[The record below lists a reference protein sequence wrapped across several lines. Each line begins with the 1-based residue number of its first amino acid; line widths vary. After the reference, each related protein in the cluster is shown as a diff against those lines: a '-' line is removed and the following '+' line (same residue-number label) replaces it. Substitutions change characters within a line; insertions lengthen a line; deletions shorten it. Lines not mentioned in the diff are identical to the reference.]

1 MKFVLVI
8 LPLVLTTTTA
18 QKDDIDLERLV
29 KLYKTAKSVG
39 YDFSKVD
46 FNKVGKQ
53 FTGGLKASDIA
64 SLKST
69 NPELSADLEEIIQV
83 AQRQQSGDVE
93 ALPVRTKE
101 SALAE
106 IAALPVPRAPAATE
120 ASVDVEPAFNKA
132 KALAEIAAL
141 PTPRKPEP
149 VEPAKEVEIIA
160 PQPKVE
166 VKALPLTAT
175 KAASPPTASVV
186 TLPSFSPLK
195 SAFAAPALKAPE
207 PAVVYDTR
215 TQHSYI
221 VGLRAAGPPF
231 STHIVP
237 TYGPQSTPFYAGYAA
252 AYPHQ
257 YYGLYSKSR

>member
-1 MKFVLVI
+1 MHSFCKNICIFPESNLCFKYHKVI

-53 FTGGLKASDIA
+53 FAGGLKASDIA

-93 ALPVRTKE
+93 PVQQQLLPAETKE

-106 IAALPVPRAPAATE
+106 IAALPVPRQVHHFTDLINYVIFLFFG
-120 ASVDVEPAFNKA
+120 SS
-132 KALAEIAAL
+132 L
-141 PTPRKPEP
+141 
-149 VEPAKEVEIIA
+149 
-160 PQPKVE
+160 
-166 VKALPLTAT
+166 
-175 KAASPPTASVV
+175 S
-186 TLPSFSPLK
+186 
-195 SAFAAPALKAPE
+195 
-207 PAVVYDTR
+207 
-215 TQHSYI
+215 
-221 VGLRAAGPPF
+221 
-231 STHIVP
+231 
-237 TYGPQSTPFYAGYAA
+237 
-252 AYPHQ
+252 
-257 YYGLYSKSR
+257 

>member
-1 MKFVLVI
+1 MYTTPHPLFHPLTPI
-8 LPLVLTTTTA
+8 L
-18 QKDDIDLERLV
+18 
-29 KLYKTAKSVG
+29 
-39 YDFSKVD
+39 
-46 FNKVGKQ
+46 
-53 FTGGLKASDIA
+53 
-64 SLKST
+64 
-69 NPELSADLEEIIQV
+69 LS
-83 AQRQQSGDVE
+83 
-93 ALPVRTKE
+93 
-101 SALAE
+101 
-106 IAALPVPRAPAATE
+106 RAPAATE
-120 ASVDVEPAFNKA
+120 ASVDVEPAFNKDY
-132 KALAEIAAL
+132 ALAEIAAL

-195 SAFAAPALKAPE
+195 SAFAAPALKAPAS
-207 PAVVYDTR
+207 AVVYDTR
-215 TQHSYI
+215 TRPSYI

-257 YYGLYSKSR
+257 YYGLY

>member
-1 MKFVLVI
+1 MHSFCKNICIFPESNLCFKYDKVI

-53 FTGGLKASDIA
+53 FAGGLKASDIA

-106 IAALPVPRAPAATE
+106 IAALPVPRQVHHFTDLINYVIFFFWFLSLVRETGRLPYYWLLKP
-120 ASVDVEPAFNKA
+120 SQVVVE
-132 KALAEIAAL
+132 
-141 PTPRKPEP
+141 
-149 VEPAKEVEIIA
+149 
-160 PQPKVE
+160 
-166 VKALPLTAT
+166 
-175 KAASPPTASVV
+175 
-186 TLPSFSPLK
+186 
-195 SAFAAPALKAPE
+195 
-207 PAVVYDTR
+207 
-215 TQHSYI
+215 
-221 VGLRAAGPPF
+221 
-231 STHIVP
+231 
-237 TYGPQSTPFYAGYAA
+237 
-252 AYPHQ
+252 
-257 YYGLYSKSR
+257 